1 MTIEQE
7 KKAIDRIKAFEPLNE
22 PYFLCYSGGKDS
34 DTVLLLARLA
44 GVRFEAIHNLTTVD
58 APETVRYVQAQK
70 EIRIET
76 PAKSMWQLI
85 EENKR
90 PPTRAVRYCCRLLKE
105 TSGKNRVKITGVR
118 WDESK
123 SRRQNQG
130 VATIIGKPK
139 AVETTARHVGAE
151 IANNE
156 NGSIVL
162 NLDNDPARRL
172 VEQCY
177 RTTTTLVNPIIDWT
191 DEDVWAF
198 LHHYGCRSNP
208 LYEAR
213 EKAGTFVP
221 CGERRIGCIGCPLS
235 GGRKMKKDFM
245 RYPKYRDNYL
255 RAFDRMLRA
264 RKESGMQ
271 TDSWRNAVD
280 VMLRW
285 VEEDP
290 FQQRIYQPDWL
301 WKDMDPALAE
311 HMREEQR

>member
-7 KKAIDRIKAFEPLNE
+7 KKAIDRIKAFEPLSE

-34 DTVLLLARLA
+34 DTVLLLSRLA
-44 GVRFEAIHNLTTVD
+44 GVRFEAVHNLTTVD
-58 APETVRYVQAQK
+58 APETVRYVKAQK
-70 EIRIET
+70 DVTISK
-76 PAKSMWQLI
+76 PATSMWDLI
-85 EENKR
+85 VKKR
-90 PPTRAVRYCCRLLKE
+90 MPPTRTGRYCCEHLKE
-105 TSGKNRVKITGVR
+105 VGGKNRLKLTGVR
-118 WDESK
+118 WAESAN
-123 SRRQNQG
+123 RRENG
-130 VATIIGKPK
+130 GLAKIIGKPETVK
-139 AVETTARHVGAE
+139 AAANDFGATYQSTE
-151 IANNE
+151 K
-156 NGSIVL
+156 GGIVL

-172 VEQCY
+172 VEHCY

-221 CGERRIGCIGCPLS
+221 CGEKRIGCIGCPLS
-235 GGRKMKKDFM
+235 GGQQMKKDFR

-255 RAFDRMLRA
+255 RAFDRMLMA
-264 RKESGMQ
+264 RRESGLQ
-271 TDSWRNAVD
+271 NYGRRNAVD
-280 VMLRW
+280 VMLWW

-290 FQQRIYQPDWL
+290 FQQRIYPPDWL

-311 HMREEQR
+311 HMKEEQA